1 MRDQCQVLC
10 EKGNK
15 DVEMKWD
22 ALLNFKELLNV
33 SFFNWMFTSIHKCTL
48 VKVVINETTLMCGFQ
63 EGYPLG
69 NFCYDLL
76 EFQQGKD

>member
-1 MRDQCQVLC
+1 MRDQCHVLC

-33 SFFNWMFTSIHKCTL
+33 SFLNWMFTQHSQVHISESGDK
-48 VKVVINETTLMCGFQ
+48 
-63 EGYPLG
+63 
-69 NFCYDLL
+69 
-76 EFQQGKD
+76 